1 MHGNIKPSNL
11 LFGEDGVVKLG
22 DYGLLPEE
30 YSSDRQWIQWHSAPE
45 VFNGE
50 REFKSDVWSLG
61 ITLMELVEG
70 EIPYRIVD
78 YWSTAKDLI
87 CREDPPSLSSEECS
101 AECVDFY
108 ITPSITD
115 LQSFKEWWIHT
126 DEDSQA
132 SFRTALFSGKV
143 YTTFPLHSQIQF
155 NAGFWSLVDISLV
168 DYHELISVITAGRL
182 WVMEVFHVVVNTGII
197 LGGYAYPAVILDAIR
212 QSGVEFLIVYHTAT
226 NTMYTMDDPMGPFY
240 AHGGLQADGKS
251 VSPNPNLFL
260 AEQQLV
266 WFDELTRWVL
276 MQMSSQH
283 PNKQHVVLLWNVWS
297 NKCGSIAEA
306 YAAMK
311 RLLTRVNSNRMY
323 SFTASL
329 ASLEEY
335 SQLLA
340 AHHGKL
346 PRRHDIVFPAVL
358 TDTSIPHEIGPYSNK
373 PAVKGHIRHA
383 LAALRQI
390 ETFFAIASPTPLSP
404 TLLYALQYAREQLA
418 FSANRYFLGGMA
430 VNPTLDEVEALVA
443 GAARLVALG
452 TSQREVS
459 FALDDTDFDMQHSIF
474 ENTVELGRTESL
486 VVRVVNVQ
494 SVHRHAVM
502 SFQVGVLFLCV
513 EDEEGDAPNFQLY
526 KDFENLMWIFLEVD
540 LPPLGEK
547 RYVIRSC
554 KSNQPFQTTKVPFDY
569 SAETRVGTPDFGV
582 ILNARGKMKCV
593 EVDGKRVEFRSQLA
607 YYHGG
612 TDRRTRTGYR
622 VFSPNLYHQMTEYG
636 AELVSGLYSY
646 LPKNAAIPIEIR
658 DGPLMAEIT
667 QVFSDHAVLKT
678 RVFKPQQRCA
688 HSRLLQQV
696 ILLDRLNLTDE
707 ATLFVTSNVR
717 NGGKV
722 MVDEGGAGGR
732 EVEMVSLTYGY
743 NYHPIHSFLSLRG
756 RVNASAV
763 RIAAFP
769 NRLHAGGA
777 HQYEGSMSFLLRR
790 ASQWA
795 DIADYPEP
803 STNAWERQ
811 RNLLLKPDRD
821 MVNVASSAYHGRSLL
836 SVKKVDRFHRFL
848 WLAGTSA
855 DRDVRDMRVKDEEVV
870 SIDPMVVSFAFDVGA
885 ADSFKPSLDPS
896 VLPPFIRL
904 LGAVRPF
911 AARNEVV
918 VQLESVQREGVPE
931 AFSIC
936 GLFRGVEVKAFKE
949 VDITGL
955 FTNVDFYKRQTVWFP
970 KQRMP
975 AVCSRIVI
983 RPGMIRSFS
992 FSF

>member
-1 MHGNIKPSNL
+1 M
-11 LFGEDGVVKLG
+11 
-22 DYGLLPEE
+22 
-30 YSSDRQWIQWHSAPE
+30 
-45 VFNGE
+45 
-50 REFKSDVWSLG
+50 
-61 ITLMELVEG
+61 
-70 EIPYRIVD
+70 
-78 YWSTAKDLI
+78 
-87 CREDPPSLSSEECS
+87 
-101 AECVDFY
+101 
-108 ITPSITD
+108 
-115 LQSFKEWWIHT
+115 
-126 DEDSQA
+126 
-132 SFRTALFSGKV
+132 
-143 YTTFPLHSQIQF
+143 
-155 NAGFWSLVDISLV
+155 
-168 DYHELISVITAGRL
+168 
-182 WVMEVFHVVVNTGII
+182 
-197 LGGYAYPAVILDAIR
+197 
-212 QSGVEFLIVYHTAT
+212 
-226 NTMYTMDDPMGPFY
+226 
-240 AHGGLQADGKS
+240 
-251 VSPNPNLFL
+251 
-260 AEQQLV
+260 V
-266 WFDELTRWVL
+266 WFDELMRWVL

-283 PNKQHVVLLWNVWS
+283 PNKQHIVLLWNVWS

-311 RLLTRVNSNRMY
+311 RLLTRVNSNRLY
-323 SFTASL
+323 SFTASFFFCVPLTRRL

-612 TDRRTRTGYR
+612 TDRRTRTG
-622 VFSPNLYHQMTEYG
+622 
-636 AELVSGLYSY
+636 
-646 LPKNAAIPIEIR
+646 
-658 DGPLMAEIT
+658 
-667 QVFSDHAVLKT
+667 
-678 RVFKPQQRCA
+678 
-688 HSRLLQQV
+688 
-696 ILLDRLNLTDE
+696 
-707 ATLFVTSNVR
+707 
-717 NGGKV
+717 
-722 MVDEGGAGGR
+722 
-732 EVEMVSLTYGY
+732 
-743 NYHPIHSFLSLRG
+743 
-756 RVNASAV
+756 
-763 RIAAFP
+763 
-769 NRLHAGGA
+769 
-777 HQYEGSMSFLLRR
+777 
-790 ASQWA
+790 
-795 DIADYPEP
+795 
-803 STNAWERQ
+803 
-811 RNLLLKPDRD
+811 
-821 MVNVASSAYHGRSLL
+821 
-836 SVKKVDRFHRFL
+836 
-848 WLAGTSA
+848 
-855 DRDVRDMRVKDEEVV
+855 
-870 SIDPMVVSFAFDVGA
+870 
-885 ADSFKPSLDPS
+885 
-896 VLPPFIRL
+896 
-904 LGAVRPF
+904 
-911 AARNEVV
+911 
-918 VQLESVQREGVPE
+918 
-931 AFSIC
+931 
-936 GLFRGVEVKAFKE
+936 
-949 VDITGL
+949 
-955 FTNVDFYKRQTVWFP
+955 
-970 KQRMP
+970 
-975 AVCSRIVI
+975 
-983 RPGMIRSFS
+983 
-992 FSF
+992 